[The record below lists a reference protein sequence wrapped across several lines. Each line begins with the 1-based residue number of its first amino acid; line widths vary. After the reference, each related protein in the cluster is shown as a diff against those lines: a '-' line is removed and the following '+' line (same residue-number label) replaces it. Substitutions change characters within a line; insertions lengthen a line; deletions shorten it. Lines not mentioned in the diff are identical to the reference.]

1 MRSAATIRTGPDRA
15 AAEGGAVRAV
25 LLLGIVGAT
34 AYGDEE
40 AVRADMG
47 GVTRLA
53 IIGAG
58 PAGLFLA
65 RLIGRTLPGVTVD
78 VYERNRREDVAGFGV
93 ALSDRTMREL
103 ATWDPEVAERLGR
116 VVRPLSGIE
125 LRLPGERLRYDGF
138 PIATVSRDTMLAL
151 LSEAARRVGAR
162 LHYGHDARADQFDA
176 DVTVLANG
184 ARSAQRTARA
194 ADFGT
199 TVRTGAARYIWLG
212 SAADIGDAATMFF
225 VPTEYGPMAAHAYS
239 CGDGL
244 STVVVELDEV
254 TWRRAGLDVRCR
266 PGGVPGEISG
276 DGLAL
281 LDDVFA
287 DHLGAPLVSNRS
299 RWSRF
304 DVVTNQRWSD
314 GNLVLVGD
322 AAHTAHFSVASGTTM
337 ALADAAALAAAL
349 REQDIADAFAA
360 YERARRGR
368 VTRVQRLAG
377 PSMRW
382 WENYGRRLHLPPA
395 QFGMHFITRSTAI
408 SYLGLRRRCPARVDE
423 AEAAY
428 RRAAGVD
435 PDGPA
440 RNAVAEP
447 LTRGALRLPHRLVSL
462 GGPASGGTTGP
473 TLGAGDGI
481 DPRPRPVAEL
491 HPLPPG
497 SVPAADGWTVGTEGR
512 LLVRGR
518 HALRIVALAPP
529 DPTASAPVDG
539 DGLVA
544 VAALRGR
551 GVDGV
556 LLLPDFG
563 VPGWWDR
570 TVEFGGRIRA
580 EAGMVV
586 VGCVPMD
593 WSIDLCRDPSV
604 DAWPTRIHLAL
615 VSARL
620 DLVVPWPCSAT
631 RMAPGSEAA

>member
-1 MRSAATIRTGPDRA
+1 MSGLR
-15 AAEGGAVRAV
+15 
-25 LLLGIVGAT
+25 
-34 AYGDEE
+34 
-40 AVRADMG
+40 
-47 GVTRLA
+47 RLA

-93 ALSDRTMREL
+93 ALSDRAMREL
-103 ATWDPEVAERLGR
+103 ATWDPEVAEHLGR
-116 VVRPLSGIE
+116 VMRPLSGIE

-138 PIATVSRDTMLAL
+138 PIATVSRDTLLTL
-151 LSEAARRVGAR
+151 LSHAARRVGAR
-162 LHYGHDARADQFDA
+162 IHHGYDVRADRFDA
-176 DVTVLANG
+176 DVTILANG

-194 ADFGT
+194 TAFGT

-212 SAADIGDAATMFF
+212 CAADIGDAATMFF
-225 VPTEYGPMAAHAYS
+225 VPTEHGPMAAHAYS
-239 CGDGL
+239 CGDGP
-244 STVVVELDEV
+244 STVVVELDEA

-266 PGGVPGEISG
+266 PGGAPGEISG
-276 DGLAL
+276 DALAL
-281 LDDVFA
+281 LDAVFA
-287 DHLGAPLVSNRS
+287 DRLGAPLVSNRS

-304 DVVTNQRWSD
+304 DVVTNRRWSD
-314 GNLVLVGD
+314 GNVVLVGD

-349 REQDIADAFAA
+349 RAQDTVADALAT
-360 YERARRGR
+360 YERARRGP
-368 VTRVQRLAG
+368 VTRVQRMAG

-382 WENYGRRLHLPPA
+382 WETYGRRLHLPPA

-408 SYLGLRRRCPARVDE
+408 SYLGLRRRCGTRMDE

-440 RNAVAEP
+440 RNALAEP
-447 LTRGALRLPHRLVSL
+447 LTLGALRLPNRLVSL
-462 GGPASGGTTGP
+462 GGPASDDATDP
-473 TLGAGDGI
+473 VAGAGEGTGAPLRSD
-481 DPRPRPVAEL
+481 AAL

-497 SVPAADGWTVGTEGR
+497 SALDSGDWTVGTEGR

-518 HALRIVALAPP
+518 QALRIVALSPP
-529 DPTASAPVDG
+529 DPAVSVPVDAN
-539 DGLVA
+539 GLGA

-556 LLLPDFG
+556 LLLPDFR

-570 TVEFGGRIRA
+570 TVEFGGRIRT
-580 EAGMVV
+580 EVGMVV
-586 VGCVPMD
+586 VGCVPTD
-593 WSIDLCRDPSV
+593 WSTDLCRDPSV

-620 DLVVPWPCSAT
+620 DLVAQWPLSAT
-631 RMAPGSEAA
+631 RMAPGSEAE